1 MLKKDSLA
9 DIYFEKTKN
18 YHTKNGNE
26 FGLLDLMQFPVYAV
40 YVNFEM
46 EESIALILKDLD
58 AYKNVED
65 DKAFYSFA
73 FFLLTSNYLHLG
85 DIDKAHAY
93 YAKYRSLEGNE
104 YMDPS
109 YYLTCDNAAKTCFA
123 EYYFESENL
132 DSVKYYLDEVR
143 IKRGSKDFNVQK
155 NVYDYYVKYYRSKGN
170 IEKERMY
177 LDSLELFNDKLL
189 KNSVNSSMESVET
202 LSKMQLALDK
212 ELDVKAKNKK
222 YIYFLMTGVVSLLV
236 LLFLYLKKLK
246 KREFL
251 VTDLKAN
258 VSSFKAKQE
267 KLAVKNL
274 ELEEFLVSLRKEI
287 KEISTIHSLADQK
300 VSINNLYKR
309 IHLNHSNFINSDDH
323 LKILSS
329 INQTFFF
336 KAEKDFP
343 QLDDLEVLICYYLF
357 TGFKNKEIAT
367 FVDRSVRALESK
379 RYRITKKLNVDTSKE
394 TLKEFLDRTFKE

>member
-1 MLKKDSLA
+1 LLKKDSLA

-85 DIDKAHAY
+85 DIDKSHAY
-93 YAKYRSLEGNE
+93 YTKYRSLEGNE

-143 IKRGSKDFNVQK
+143 FKRGNKDFNVQK

-274 ELEEFLVSLRKEI
+274 ELEEFLMSLRKEI

-300 VSINNLYKR
+300 VSINNLYKK

-329 INQTFFF
+329 INQAFFF